1 MKSLKLVL
9 AVALASS
16 MIAGSAFAQS
26 RMRGDEFIQ
35 NPQEYRLGDSEDM
48 QGDQMKVEAINQQ
61 REQNLK
67 NIKHQNHLLQKHLLK
82 NSDYI

>member
-1 MKSLKLVL
+1 MKSLKLIL

-26 RMRGDEFIQ
+26 RMRGDEIIQ

-48 QGDQMKVEAINQQ
+48 QGDQMKVEAIMQQ
-61 REQNLK
+61 REQNMK
-67 NIKHQNHLLQKHLLK
+67 IIKHQNHLLQKHLLK
-82 NSDYI
+82 NSDLI